1 MNDAQP
7 VRVTQGLGQLPAPV
21 QGLVDGDGAFV
32 LAQTLAQAVA
42 VHVLQHQV
50 GLAALLGQVDAA
62 LHARVMEAPGD
73 LRLPPEALE
82 EAGVGEKHGVG

>member
-1 MNDAQP
+1 MDDAVGVQ
-7 VRVTQGLGQLPAPV
+7 VGEGLGQLPAPV